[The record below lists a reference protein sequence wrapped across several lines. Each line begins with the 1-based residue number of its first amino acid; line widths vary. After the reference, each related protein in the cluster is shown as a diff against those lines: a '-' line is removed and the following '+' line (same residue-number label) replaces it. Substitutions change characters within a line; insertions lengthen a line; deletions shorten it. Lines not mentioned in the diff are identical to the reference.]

1 MTETTN
7 EPKCRAEALSLANSL
22 KSFKFLVTLVIWY
35 DLLVHI
41 NLASKLMQ
49 QQNLEMNNAI
59 GILEKTHTFLI
70 QFKETGF
77 STSLA
82 AAKDLAEEL
91 EMSPDE
97 MVIAAEGS
105 IRRRQRR
112 KQFSYEGDDE
122 SIQDPTDNFR
132 ITFFLVLMDQAIMSF
147 KERFDQLK
155 RFEEMFG
162 FLFNL
167 RQFDMLSPEAC
178 AALRQKCH
186 KLEQIL
192 SSRID
197 SSSTETDD
205 LRSFDSAVTDRVSDI
220 DGLTLFDEL
229 RTMCN
234 ILPDTVKSPLDI
246 LRYVHANH
254 LHELFPN
261 VSVALRILL
270 TVPVTVAS
278 GERSFSKLKLIKTYL
293 RANMTQQRLVG
304 LAMLSI
310 ENGIATQLDFSN
322 LLTTFANSKARK
334 VFF

>member
-1 MTETTN
+1 ML
-7 EPKCRAEALSLANSL
+7 PCD
-22 KSFKFLVTLVIWY
+22 KS
-35 DLLVHI
+35 
-41 NLASKLMQ
+41 
-49 QQNLEMNNAI
+49 AI
-59 GILEKTHTFLI
+59 SWNKYC
-70 QFKETGF
+70 
-77 STSLA
+77 
-82 AAKDLAEEL
+82 
-91 EMSPDE
+91 P
-97 MVIAAEGS
+97 
-105 IRRRQRR
+105 R
-112 KQFSYEGDDE
+112 
-122 SIQDPTDNFR
+122 
-132 ITFFLVLMDQAIMSF
+132 
-147 KERFDQLK
+147 
-155 RFEEMFG
+155 
-162 FLFNL
+162 
-167 RQFDMLSPEAC
+167 
-178 AALRQKCH
+178 
-186 KLEQIL
+186 
-192 SSRID
+192 SRID